1 MNFFTLFDD
10 RYRDKPKKAPS
21 QAWEKDMYPNITKIS
36 ALRWISAIGLGL
48 SLSLG
53 VITPLAA
60 KSPAQKPSQWL
71 QKKLPGGPPPV
82 PKGPGDKLQPGGQ
95 PPQPDVKLSFTKTA
109 QQLGCKHV
117 KFKIRLL
124 VQGTPGFWADPD
136 AFHVKEFTTSSQKI
150 TDKLPKGLSW
160 VSASIKGDILGA
172 TPFAYSTVSNPNDHF
187 MTNGVKFSAD
197 KKDGDG
203 DADARSWTI
212 TAIAKIDEA
221 EFPVPKVKA
230 NQAKLIVTTPFNIVN
245 AKSHDPALPEPA
257 DWKDGKK
264 TKFTVDLT
272 DCDNPG
278 DGGGDPDGEP
288 CIKLEKGEVECEGG
302 PVGNLTYK
310 MPVGPELAGTTIELT
325 SLTPGV
331 VVNPAFQVVPPGG
344 GVLEWDLIGATKGM
358 TVHLLTNNVK
368 QVGPADFDGLATCCT
383 EEIIIDIPEDIPC
396 DEEEKE
402 PDLEVEKVAL
412 DAVCDKNAGDCT
424 FLIRVKNVGD
434 KKFEGPL
441 ALDEWQIPEKANIVA
456 GPNPAWNCSIPFGL
470 DYYICK
476 HPALTINPGQFKDLK
491 LTFKPGPA
499 WIGDKIKNC
508 AKLNYGEMGVAPFGD
523 LTNDKDC
530 AEICIKGSPD
540 CPDQDDEKKPEL
552 EIRKFDGGTQCIGGA
567 NGLGACWITYS
578 IIIHNFGDGDYNG
591 PLSVSDSFDIK
602 PDNVQFSP
610 IPPWVCATVN
620 GKDFDCNHPV
630 TNIPANGQMIL
641 QVVAKFNNPNE
652 IEPKEITN
660 CAKLEQA
667 VPGKH
672 KDCATGTLPDNPNTD
687 PEDDKKPDLS
697 IDKQCKPGVLGGK
710 VSCRIMVRNNGAGTP
725 TGMIRIYDVAR
736 IVGTNAPLTSEDVT
750 PDGPEWSCE
759 GEPVPDLVCAIE
771 GKHLTPGTTRY
782 FDAKIKLSGKGT
794 ERYRN
799 CATGHYEPK
808 GTEEDRSIIGK
819 TCVEGGVDIR
829 VEKTGPAQCIKGE
842 PCTFNVTIKN
852 TGSSDFN
859 GQVKIADALGLAG
872 QGLTV
877 AITSISPPLPCASQ
891 PTAVPFVCQ
900 GTLDLAAGESQTHQ
914 ISLLFDDN
922 TQVDGIVRNCAMVTD
937 PAIGLPGAKSTNG
950 QNGNNGNGA
959 IVGCHNFTLDPPKD
973 DQCRPPLVMN
983 DNGVCVCPEGTK
995 WNGRRCVGDQSLPP
1009 VIPPVDPEPLCK
1021 VGKGEMRTSD
1031 NRCICRPGFI
1041 RKGPK
1046 LCVPPSRGCT
1056 PGQGEYKNRK
1066 GQCVCLRGYR
1076 RGPNGICRKPETCK
1090 PGRNEYKDPYGRCVC
1105 KPGFTRTQRGYCV
1118 KLPPV
1123 CKLGPNEF
1131 RNSQGLCVCKLGYT
1145 RNNRG
1150 ICVKPQGCKPGR
1162 NEYKDKYGRCVCK
1175 AGFSR
1180 SKNGYCVKV
1189 PPICKL
1195 GPNEFR
1201 NSQGQCVCKSG
1212 FSRNNYGICQK
1223 IPQGCKPGRNEYKD
1237 KYGNCVC
1244 KRGYSR
1250 NNKGICTKTTNPV
1263 PPCRS
1268 GKLVKVGKTYRCVCP
1283 KGWKRQ
1289 PIGKNGGAACIKP
1302 QVSTPKPDCI
1312 NGTLKKR
1319 GKGWY
1324 CSCPKGYNRKAY
1336 SNGGAYCSKPPVS
1349 TPKPPCYGGKLSK
1362 RGKDWYCGCPKGYKR
1377 NPIGKTGGASCV
1389 KKQVSTPKPP
1399 CYNGRLVKR
1408 GKGWYCSCPKGWNR
1422 KPIGKGGASCQKKAV
1437 IYKPKKPTLKK
1448 PVLKK
1453 PLKINPK
1460 FQPKPKVFKPQPKLQ
1475 LKKKPNSQFF

>member
-10 RYRDKPKKAPS
+10 RYRDKPKKAASRAFLKP
-21 QAWEKDMYPNITKIS
+21 WEKDMTPLNKTKS
-36 ALRWISAIGLGL
+36 ALRWISAIGVGL

-53 VITPLAA
+53 AISPLAA
-60 KSPAQKPSQWL
+60 QSPAQQPNQWL
-71 QKKLPGGPPPV
+71 QKKLPGG
-82 PKGPGDKLQPGGQ
+82 Q
-95 PPQPDVKLSFTKTA
+95 PPQHDVKLSFTKSA
-109 QQLGCKHV
+109 EQLGCKHV
-117 KFKIRLL
+117 KFKIRLM
-124 VQGTPGFWADPD
+124 VQGTPGFWTDPN
-136 AFHVKEFTTSSQKI
+136 AFHVKEFTDSSQKI

-187 MTNGVKFSAD
+187 MTNGVKFSAN

-212 TAIAKIDEA
+212 TAIFKIKAA
-221 EFPVPKVKA
+221 EFPVPKIKA
-230 NQAKLIVTTPFNIVN
+230 NQAKLKVTTPFSTVT
-245 AKSHDPALPEPA
+245 AKSHNPALPEPA
-257 DWKDGKK
+257 DWKDGKT
-264 TKFTVDLT
+264 TKFSVDLS
-272 DCDNPG
+272 DCDTPG
-278 DGGGDPDGEP
+278 DGGGDPVGEP
-288 CIKLEKGEVECEGG
+288 CIKLEKGEVECKGG

-368 QVGPADFDGLATCCT
+368 QVGPADIDGVATCCT

-456 GPNPAWNCSIPFGL
+456 GPNPTWNCSIPFGM
-470 DYYICK
+470 DYYLCK

-491 LTFKPGPA
+491 LSFKPGPA

-523 LTNDKDC
+523 LSNDKDC

-552 EIRKFDGGTQCIGGA
+552 EIKKFDDGTQCIGGA
-567 NGLGACWITYS
+567 KGLGACWLTYS
-578 IIIHNFGDGDYNG
+578 IIIRNFGDGDYTG
-591 PLSVSDSFDIK
+591 PLNVSDSFDIK
-602 PDNVQFSP
+602 PYTVQFSP
-610 IPPWVCATVN
+610 VPPWACATVN
-620 GKDFDCNHPV
+620 GKDFDCSHPV

-641 QVVAKFNNPNE
+641 KVVAKFNNPNE

-667 VPGKH
+667 VLGKH
-672 KDCATGTLPDNPNTD
+672 KDCATGKLPDNPNAD
-687 PEDDKKPDLS
+687 PEGGKKPDLS

-750 PDGPEWSCE
+750 PDGPEWACE

-782 FDAKIKLSGKGT
+782 FDAKIRLSGKGR

-808 GTEEDRSIIGK
+808 GTDEDRSIIGK
-819 TCVEGGVDIR
+819 KCVEGGVDIR
-829 VEKTGPAQCIKGE
+829 VEKTGPARCIKGE
-842 PCTFNVTIKN
+842 ACTFNVTIKN

-872 QGLTV
+872 QGMTV
-877 AITSISPPLPCASQ
+877 AITSITPPLPCASQ

-900 GTLDLAAGESQTHQ
+900 GTLDLAAGESQTHK
-914 ISLLFDDN
+914 ISLLFEESE
-922 TQVDGIVRNCAMVTD
+922 QVDGTLRNCAMVMD
-937 PAIGLPGAKSTNG
+937 PAIGIARAQSANG
-950 QNGNNGNGA
+950 QNGTNGNSA
-959 IVGCHNFTLDPPKD
+959 IVGCHRFTLDDPKG

-995 WNGRRCVGDQSLPP
+995 WNGRRCIGDQSVPP

-1021 VGKGEMRTSD
+1021 VGKGEMRTID
-1031 NRCICRPGFI
+1031 NRCICRPGYI

-1076 RGPNGICRKPETCK
+1076 RGTDGICRKLDTCK
-1090 PGRNEYKDPYGRCVC
+1090 PGRNEYKDAYGRCVC
-1105 KPGFTRTQRGYCV
+1105 KPGFTRAQRGYCV
-1118 KLPPV
+1118 KMPPV

-1131 RNSQGLCVCKLGYT
+1131 RNSQGECVCKLGYS
-1145 RNNRG
+1145 RNKHG
-1150 ICVKPQGCKPGR
+1150 ICVKPDVCKPGR
-1162 NEYKDKYGRCVCK
+1162 NEYRDELGRCVCK
-1175 AGFSR
+1175 PGFTR
-1180 SKNGYCVKV
+1180 SKNGYCVKM
-1189 PPICKL
+1189 PQICKL
-1195 GPNEFR
+1195 GPNEYR

-1212 FSRNNYGICQK
+1212 FSRNKYGICQK
-1223 IPQGCKPGRNEYKD
+1223 VPQGCKPGRNEYKD

-1244 KRGYSR
+1244 KSGYTR
-1250 NNKGICTKTTNPV
+1250 NNKGVCTKTTTPV

-1283 KGWKRQ
+1283 KGWTRQ
-1289 PIGKNGGAACIKP
+1289 PIGKKGGAACIKP
-1302 QVSTPKPDCI
+1302 EVSTPTPDCI

-1319 GKGWY
+1319 GNGWY

-1349 TPKPPCYGGKLSK
+1349 APKPPCYGGKLSK
-1362 RGKDWYCGCPKGYKR
+1362 RGKGWYCGCPKGYTRK
-1377 NPIGKTGGASCV
+1377 PIGKAGGASCV
-1389 KKQVSTPKPP
+1389 KKQVLQPKPP
-1399 CYNGRLVKR
+1399 CYNGRLLKR
-1408 GKGWYCSCPKGWNR
+1408 GKGWYCSCPKGWTR

-1437 IYKPKKPTLKK
+1437 IYKPKKPINKK
-1448 PVLKK
+1448 PVIKK
-1453 PLKINPK
+1453 PIKINPK
-1460 FQPKPKVFKPQPKLQ
+1460 FQPKPKVFKPQPKVFKPQPKIQ